1 MTHVNGHVLGCIMN
15 RVLELKDQGFTTQE
29 AIEIYESEKLD
40 ENDLIEIVI
49 DLERDE
55 RWKI

>member
-55 RWKI
+55 R